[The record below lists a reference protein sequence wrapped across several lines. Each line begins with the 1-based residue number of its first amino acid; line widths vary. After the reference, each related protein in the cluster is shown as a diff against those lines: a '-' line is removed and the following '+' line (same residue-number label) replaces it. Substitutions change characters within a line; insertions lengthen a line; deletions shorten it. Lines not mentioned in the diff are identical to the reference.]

1 MLDLGQEETLKDLGN
16 IVKVGDRSI
25 VLRRVWIRTWLCEKW
40 CDRGRFDKKLSYCWE
55 TAAVLKIWGK
65 VPSEKER
72 LASMAIKSAKTV
84 WQDLIKAVGIKSI
97 EELFG
102 GMVER
107 SLKTSADVTGLSV
120 SKGRPV

>member
-1 MLDLGQEETLKDLGN
+1 M
-16 IVKVGDRSI
+16 
-25 VLRRVWIRTWLCEKW
+25 
-40 CDRGRFDKKLSYCWE
+40 
-55 TAAVLKIWGK
+55 TAGVLKIWGK

-72 LASMAIKSAKTV
+72 LASVAIKSAKTV

-107 SLKTSADVTGLSV
+107 SLLLKVNVVCVKD
-120 SKGRPV
+120 

>member
-1 MLDLGQEETLKDLGN
+1 VT
-16 IVKVGDRSI
+16 V
-25 VLRRVWIRTWLCEKW
+25 
-40 CDRGRFDKKLSYCWE
+40 
-55 TAAVLKIWGK
+55 AVLKIWGK

-72 LASMAIKSAKTV
+72 LASVAIKSAKTV

-107 SLKTSADVTGLSV
+107 SLLLKVNVVCVKD
-120 SKGRPV
+120 